1 MPSLRTLTVLL
12 TASLA
17 SCAVGPEYARPDAPL
32 PDRYLAQDA
41 AEQRS
46 AAAPVDLSR
55 WWAGFG
61 DPALDRYVTAAL
73 AQNLDLAQAAARVT
87 QARAGLGAA
96 NAALL
101 PSGSINGQAT
111 RTYQSLETPLG
122 QVLRNTPDFDRY
134 ASVYDATANASWEID
149 VFGGLRRGR
158 QAALADYQ
166 ASAAGAAATRLAVAA
181 QTADTYISIRGLQ
194 ARLAVAQRQVA
205 TQQQLLAMV
214 TLLQGKGLAADLQV
228 HQAQGAL
235 TQAQAGVPALET
247 ALTAAMN
254 ALDV

>member
-17 SCAVGPEYARPDAPL
+17 GCAVGPEYARPDAPL

-111 RTYQSLETPLG
+111 RAYQSLETPLG
-122 QVLRNTPDFDRY
+122 
-134 ASVYDATANASWEID
+134 
-149 VFGGLRRGR
+149 
-158 QAALADYQ
+158 
-166 ASAAGAAATRLAVAA
+166 
-181 QTADTYISIRGLQ
+181 
-194 ARLAVAQRQVA
+194 
-205 TQQQLLAMV
+205 
-214 TLLQGKGLAADLQV
+214 
-228 HQAQGAL
+228 
-235 TQAQAGVPALET
+235 
-247 ALTAAMN
+247 
-254 ALDV
+254 